1 MVHYHTR
8 AGLPDHQDDDDEDV
22 VHDEQDGDDYYVVED
37 EDDDDLTMGEQ
48 GYCGLFEMA
57 CSPAKACHIRRKL
70 VMQINSLTHRLEPPI
85 RGAGPLHFLLSI
97 IAFVSPRL
105 TRFVAYHLVGFVAGH
120 LGAGFVIY
128 RRRGVNGGNKAIVV
142 RQPACG
148 GRHN

>member
-8 AGLPDHQDDDDEDV
+8 AGLPDHQDDDDDDFEK
-22 VHDEQDGDDYYVVED
+22 EQDGDD
-37 EDDDDLTMGEQ
+37 DDDDLTMGEQ

-85 RGAGPLHFLLSI
+85 RGAGPLHFLLSV

-105 TRFVAYHLVGFVAGH
+105 TRFVAYHLAGFVASH